1 MIIFATMKRRI
12 LIVILMA
19 AALMAWAGQ
28 PSQPDKDGLGGVP
41 LVKLKADSL
50 PSLNI
55 ARAGH
60 QLFYTNGEMMVAGGH
75 THGFV
80 PTPTAEY
87 LKDGE

>member
-1 MIIFATMKRRI
+1 LAPHLVFQNIYMKNFDKSLNMIIFATMKRRI

-55 ARAGH
+55 ARA
-60 QLFYTNGEMMVAGGH
+60 
-75 THGFV
+75 
-80 PTPTAEY
+80 
-87 LKDGE
+87 